1 MIWKIKPPFKTYK
14 NKNSKLSAGRYV
26 QILPDDTFIVSY
38 PKSGN
43 TWFRFLLAN
52 LIYLERQTITL
63 SKLEKLVPDIYRN
76 TQEELLSIPTPRFM
90 KSHEYFNPRY
100 PKTIYIVRDPRDVAL
115 SYYHHLIKVRKIDED
130 YPINLWIKP
139 FVAGEFNPQYGT
151 WAENVGSWLGAKKDK
166 DDFLLISYE
175 ELLNNGFKTMQT
187 VASFLGIATDD
198 NRLKRVIELSS
209 ADRMRKLEIKEKWQ
223 PTKGDDMHMDKPFI
237 RAAKSRN
244 WETDLSKQ
252 SVAYIENAWQIL
264 MKQLGY
270 LN

>member
-1 MIWKIKPPFKTYK
+1 MIWKIKQPLKTYK
-14 NKNSKLSAGRYV
+14 NSQPSAGRSV

-76 TQEELLSIPTPRFM
+76 TQEELLNISTPRFL

-100 PKTIYIVRDPRDVAL
+100 PRTIYIVRDPRDVAV
-115 SYYHHLIKVRKIDED
+115 SYYYHLIKVRKIDEN
-130 YPINLWIKP
+130 YPIDLWIKP
-139 FVAGEFNPQYGT
+139 FVAGEFHPQFGT
-151 WAENVGSWLGAKKDK
+151 WAENVGSWLGARKDR

-175 ELLNNGFKTMQT
+175 ELLNNGFKTLQT

-198 NRLKRVIELSS
+198 NRLKQVIELSS
-209 ADRMRKLEIKEKWQ
+209 AERMRKLEIKEKWQ
-223 PTKGDDMHMDKPFI
+223 PNKGDMRMDKPFI

-252 SVAYIENAWQIL
+252 AVVYIETAWQTL
-264 MKQLGY
+264 MKHLGY